1 MPGGGGCKDT
11 QIELYGPPVSSVPLR
26 VYTKDLQGYTSD
38 LSCAVLQSRVFL
50 CVNMDHFLCTHHTL
64 CDVTPILDRILWIA
78 AARSAYYMHN
88 LFFLSGVNRLLKL
101 RQQCVQFMSVCH
113 YASFQSRLYIP
124 VNVVDISSSDLAS
137 SIIASA
143 VKYDY
148 IPAYNITIIL
158 NNWIQSANN
167 QL

>member
-1 MPGGGGCKDT
+1 MHTPHSLRCHTHTGQNTLD
-11 QIELYGPPVSSVPLR
+11 SSCQVCL
-26 VYTKDLQGYTSD
+26 LHAQ
-38 LSCAVLQSRVFL
+38 
-50 CVNMDHFLCTHHTL
+50 
-64 CDVTPILDRILWIA
+64 
-78 AARSAYYMHN
+78 
-88 LFFLSGVNRLLKL
+88 LFFLSGVNRLLRL

-124 VNVVDISSSDLAS
+124 VNVVDISSCDLAS
-137 SIIASA
+137 SIIAAA